1 MQNGM
6 GKPKGIEAKD
16 SSGGM
21 LQYRKY
27 WEGIQFYFV
36 GAGWWFGGEGLSPGQ
51 AKNIPTRLTNHH
63 SGGF

>member
-6 GKPKGIEAKD
+6 GKPKGIGVKD

-36 GAGWWFGGEGLSPGQ
+36 GAGWWFVGEEVEFFT
-51 AKNIPTRLTNHH
+51 AKTRRWFLPL
-63 SGGF
+63 FW

>member
-36 GAGWWFGGEGLSPGQ
+36 GAGLSPGQ